1 MFGRVLCRIVSMKL
15 HFVTVSLMLLLLVA
29 LIGDVT
35 STRSPSGDRHSLLT
49 NVDIESSDDE
59 LAQRD
64 QPMVS
69 HIVYD
74 ITTTAAAAAVC

>member
-1 MFGRVLCRIVSMKL
+1 MLGRVICRGIMSIKL
-15 HFVTVSLMLLLLVA
+15 HLVTVSLMLLLLVVL

-35 STRSPSGDRHSLLT
+35 SAHNRSGDRHSLLT
-49 NVDIESSDDE
+49 NVDSESSDDE

-69 HIVYD
+69 HTVYD
-74 ITTTAAAAAVC
+74 IQQQQ

>member
-1 MFGRVLCRIVSMKL
+1 MMLGRVICRIMSIEL
-15 HFVTVSLMLLLLVA
+15 HLVTVSLVLLLLVA

-35 STRSPSGDRHSLLT
+35 STRSHSSGERRSLLT

-69 HIVYD
+69 HTVCD
-74 ITTTAAAAAVC
+74 I